1 MYGLTR
7 GTMTLIGAAAA
18 GLLIWLAS
26 QFDIDST
33 NGDYWAWVGFL
44 AGAGL
49 VMALSQLLG
58 GWTKWGWPRISASVF
73 LLGFVPALVAGGLVL
88 LHAQPDGGFGQGW
101 AADIGV
107 DGLADELIAVLPAI
121 AFALGLVFGFTFDTT
136 GPRIPDVD
144 EEDRRVPRRYDERV
158 AEEPMTAERSRARDR
173 DVVTT
178 SPSERD
184 VVTTGPRGRTETG
197 VAGAAAM
204 PDRDV
209 ATSDS
214 RDRVPANVAGAGA
227 VPDHDGDSSA
237 TRSTEPTATRET
249 EEPSRFRRFFSRR

>member
-26 QFDIDST
+26 QFEIDST

-73 LLGFVPALVAGGLVL
+73 LLGFLPALVVGGLVL
-88 LHAQPDGGFGQGW
+88 LHAQPDGGWGQGW
-101 AADIGV
+101 AGDIGA
-107 DGLADELIAVLPAI
+107 DGLAEDLVAVLPAI
-121 AFALGLVFGFTFDTT
+121 TFALGLIFGFTFDTT
-136 GPRIPDVD
+136 GPRVPDVD
-144 EEDRRVPRRYDERV
+144 EGRRGVPRRYDERV
-158 AEEPMTAERSRARDR
+158 AEEPLTAERRAGR
-173 DVVTT
+173 
-178 SPSERD
+178 ERD
-184 VVTTGPRGRTETG
+184 VVATGQRSRTQAG
-197 VAGAAAM
+197 AAGAAAM

-209 ATSDS
+209 ATSDT
-214 RDRVPANVAGAGA
+214 RDRVPAGVAGAGA
-227 VPDHDGDSSA
+227 VPHHDGDSRA
-237 TRSTEPTATRET
+237 TRDAEPATTGEQ
-249 EEPSRFRRFFSRR
+249 EQPSRFRRFLGRR

>member
-49 VMALSQLLG
+49 VMAVSQLLG
-58 GWTKWGWPRISASVF
+58 GWTKWGWPRISASVL
-73 LLGFVPALVAGGLVL
+73 LLGFVPALVAGGLVI

-107 DGLADELIAVLPAI
+107 DGLADDLIAVLPAI
-121 AFALGLVFGFTFDTT
+121 AFALGLIFGFTFDTT

-144 EEDRRVPRRYDERV
+144 EEDRRVPRRYDERA
-158 AEEPMTAERSRARDR
+158 AEEPLTAERTAGRDR
-173 DVVTT
+173 EVV
-178 SPSERD
+178 
-184 VVTTGPRGRTETG
+184 
-197 VAGAAAM
+197 
-204 PDRDV
+204 
-209 ATSDS
+209 TSDS
-214 RDRVPANVAGAGA
+214 RDRVPAGVAAAGA
-227 VPDHDGDSSA
+227 VPHHDGDSSA
-237 TRSTEPTATRET
+237 ARPTEPATTTTREP
-249 EEPSRFRRFFSRR
+249 EQPSRFRRFLGRR